1 MHHSSPPARLASH
14 GTGPSSVDLEG
25 AKPTTVSLDLGQAA
39 GREGIRAGQPDHQLG
54 VERGDHRA
62 SGRERVTA
70 GLDADRP
77 AILDHDP
84 VNPVGGGDHAAG
96 VPDGRG

>member
-54 VERGDHRA
+54 VERGDHRPPGPEGVA
-62 SGRERVTA
+62 A
-70 GLDADRP
+70 GLDAGRP
-77 AILDHDP
+77 AMLDRDP
-84 VNPVGGGDHAAG
+84 ANPAAGRDHATG
-96 VPDGRG
+96 VP